1 MVSLF
6 KFKPVDQL
14 FEILSFIELPDD
26 LEAMGTS
33 NKFREQPHK
42 MLSDDKD
49 MSNCFGF
56 DVSSSTLF
64 YR

>member
-1 MVSLF
+1 MTF
-6 KFKPVDQL
+6 F
-14 FEILSFIELPDD
+14 SFCLIELTDD
-26 LEAMGTS
+26 LEAMGGTS

-56 DVSSSTLF
+56 DVSFPLINSLSGSIEISF
-64 YR
+64 